1 MKKNIQTKSHIKTQ
15 ELAEKMAKK
24 CLKMGPNLGNNQAM
38 IFAMR
43 GDLGSG
49 KTTFTQGFARGLGV
63 VDKILS
69 PTFVILKKFQIPN
82 SEFQYLYHIDCYR
95 IKQPREILELGFKE
109 IISDPKNIVF
119 IEWSENID
127 SIIPRD
133 AIFIEFKFKKDKIRE
148 IIIKNK
154 YDFK

>member
-1 MKKNIQTKSHIKTQ
+1 MEKRIQTNTHIKTQ
-15 ELAEKMAKK
+15 SLAEKIAKK
-24 CLKMGPNLGNNQAM
+24 CLKTGPDFKNNIAT

-95 IKQPREILELGFKE
+95 IKQPREILNLGLKE
-109 IISDPKNIVF
+109 IISDTKNIIV
-119 IEWSENID
+119 IEW
-127 SIIPRD
+127 
-133 AIFIEFKFKKDKIRE
+133 ADKIEKILPPQAKMIRFHFVNEKNRE
-148 IIIKNK
+148 IFFNLKK
-154 YDFK
+154 